1 MKINYMQQ
9 NDFAF
14 SLVSGLEQLIKD
26 KIDKIEIENIPSSDF
41 CKIVDCKI
49 DETNGW
55 QCDWN
60 GNFKYRNRVFNV
72 SGSAWHGTIN
82 IILK

>member
-1 MKINYMQQ
+1 M
-9 NDFAF
+9 FP
-14 SLVSGLEQLIKD
+14 EQEEGKD
-26 KIDKIEIENIPSSDF
+26 NEN
-41 CKIVDCKI
+41 
-49 DETNGW
+49 NGW